1 MLSRSLH
8 ESLCCGK
15 IHWQI
20 ASWKGNGVF
29 EQPFDDSL
37 FTWYPF
43 IPRFVSINCDINVHS
58 PFSFLI
64 SLISSFVLYKFFSIR
79 SIEAYYLFF
88 QLKLSLF
95 QSCYIPNV
103 SEIIF
108 YTISTSSFPIR
119 IQLPLSVDSSVPFLR
134 KISINLASNLPVF
147 NPIPTR
153 DHDRIHKSLTSQRNQ
168 ACKVVVCVR
177 FTYDTRSQPR
187 STSAEKNHLPRSR
200 PFHDFSSLRA
210 TRIDGPVNSL
220 RETRQIGRNARRKN
234 EPVSVAS
241 RLGTRRSRGVEGGR
255 RGFDAFFSSPPP
267 SLSLSLY
274 LYISISLSSRAS
286 VNRAIGEMAS
296 RCWTLS
302 GNFRSGRK
310 GS

>member
-43 IPRFVSINCDINVHS
+43 VPRFVSINCDINVHS

-88 QLKLSLF
+88 QLKFSLF

-108 YTISTSSFPIR
+108 YTISISNFPIR
-119 IQLPLSVDSSVPFLR
+119 IQLSLSVDSSVPFLR

-147 NPIPTR
+147 NPIPTK

-220 RETRQIGRNARRKN
+220 RGTRQIGRNARRKN

-255 RGFDAFFSSPPP
+255 RGFDAFFFSPPP

>member
-1 MLSRSLH
+1 M
-8 ESLCCGK
+8 
-15 IHWQI
+15 
-20 ASWKGNGVF
+20 WKNTLTNSIVKGERCVRATVRR
-29 EQPFDDSL
+29 Q
-37 FTWYPF
+37 F
-43 IPRFVSINCDINVHS
+43 IY
-58 PFSFLI
+58 LI
-64 SLISSFVLYKFFSIR
+64 SLHSSFRFYQLRHQRSLTFLLLNIFNIELRFIQIFLDTFSR
-79 SIEAYYLFF
+79 NLLFIHNF
-88 QLKLSLF
+88 QLKFSLF

-108 YTISTSSFPIR
+108 YTISISNFPIR

-220 RETRQIGRNARRKN
+220 RGTRQIGRNARRKN

-255 RGFDAFFSSPPP
+255 RGFDAFFFSPPP